1 MTQLSTAQ
9 RVTFVVAALVLA
21 LGFAGVR
28 ALEKRGP
35 AAVRSTR
42 FGPLALDEDVL
53 DPPVDEDL
61 APAVDPAA
69 TLSIR
74 GEVVDAAGTP
84 LAAINVSLR
93 SLETGISNQNSIRTD
108 ANGRFELPGLPR
120 GRYRVMA
127 WSNNVGGSEAA
138 GSLLARAVVD
148 EVEAGR
154 ADLRITL
161 RPGRYARGIV
171 RDARGKTLEGVL
183 VCANTRSG
191 ARLDARVTR
200 TDGSFEV
207 LLPPDEEFELEARPP
222 TERAA
227 SREALAQPTTAE
239 YARRGG
245 VKAGDSG
252 IVLEFP

>member
-35 AAVRSTR
+35 AAVRSAR

-61 APAVDPAA
+61 APAQDPAA

-245 VKAGDSG
+245 VRAGDSG